1 MKNYSFNTREEL
13 VEFLDNHNFKYYI
26 PRVSEYMS
34 AIKDELKH
42 YCVELSDS
50 NEVESCFIITITGG
64 RELKES
70 FFDISKVNEFKDKAY
85 NKEYREKQYEEGI
98 KKGYF

>member
-42 YCVELSDS
+42 YCVELSDCLLYTS
-50 NEVESCFIITITGG
+50 PSPRDHG
-64 RELKES
+64 
-70 FFDISKVNEFKDKAY
+70 
-85 NKEYREKQYEEGI
+85 
-98 KKGYF
+98 